1 MTSQAASANL
11 RVRIARADR
20 SAKAVLSAPFVP
32 FVVGAGGAIGISMV
46 GLSARHPEA
55 FLVGVGLAAAL
66 SVVGVIATLIKPPA
80 WFGVANPLAALVIV
94 GILRYGSGSDEMV
107 LGLLVLIPV
116 LWLALYGT
124 RAQLGLGLVL
134 AAVVLA
140 APNVFAGGNE
150 YAFSEWRH
158 VAVIVM
164 LASFVGLTV
173 HALVL
178 DVRNQKSIVANRESA
193 LAQQT
198 LLTRAVVDT
207 AFDAIIALDAQG
219 RIIEWNGAAEAA
231 FGRASAD
238 VVGLDFIDEIVDPD
252 RRDAVR
258 NGLRRIVT
266 RESTDRERRFETSII
281 GPSGQL
287 IPFEVTTTT
296 THGPNGL
303 RIHAFARDISGR
315 RQAEHAA
322 TRHSADLSR
331 LLSVASE
338 LGRDGA
344 DMDGRTAICIAAQE
358 LADADMA
365 LFFELDATREV
376 LIGTGRSGQGPDV
389 GEVVL
394 SGRASMTATVFGSGR
409 SEFVPDLTADPRIDQ
424 TVVVR
429 LGATSALFQPIVADG
444 RPLGVLVVY
453 WVARLDELPERI
465 AAIVAL
471 FAAQAAAAIERGD
484 LLARLEALTR
494 TDALTGAA
502 NRRSLEETMV
512 RELASAERHGRP
524 VSVIMLDLDHF
535 KAFNDSHGH
544 QAGDRLLMA
553 VTTAWRAE
561 LRPSDT
567 LARYG
572 GEEFLVVLPDCDL
585 PTTLRV
591 ATRLRAAIPSAQ
603 TASAGIAAW
612 DGTESS
618 SELIGRA
625 DAALYAAKNAGR
637 DRAVVADIVDRAS
650 QPRSVAS

>member
-178 DVRNQKSIVANRESA
+178 DVRNQKTIVANRERA
-193 LAQQT
+193 LADQT
-198 LLTRAVVDT
+198 LVTRAVVDS
-207 AFDAIIALDAQG
+207 AFDAIVTLDAQG
-219 RIIEWNGAAEAA
+219 RIIEWNGAADVA

-238 VVGLDFIDEIVDPD
+238 VAGLDFIDEIVGPD

-258 NGLRRIVT
+258 SGLARIVT
-266 RESTDRERRFETSII
+266 REGTDRERRFETSVI
-281 GPSGQL
+281 GPTGQL
-287 IPFEVTTTT
+287 TPFEVTTTT
-296 THGPNGL
+296 TRGPDGV

-315 RQAEHAA
+315 RLAEQAAN
-322 TRHSADLSR
+322 RHSADLSR
-331 LLSVASE
+331 LLSVASQ
-338 LGRDGA
+338 LGRSDTG
-344 DMDGRTAICIAAQE
+344 GRTAICVAAQE
-358 LADADMA
+358 LAGADMA

-376 LIGTGRSGQGPDV
+376 LTGTGRSGQGPDV

-394 SGRASMTATVFGSGR
+394 SGKASMTAMVFASGR
-409 SEFVPDLTADPRIDQ
+409 AEFIADLRTDPRIDQ
-424 TVVVR
+424 SIVVK
-429 LGATSALFQPIVADG
+429 LGAASALFQPIVADG
-444 RPLGVLVVY
+444 RALGVLVVY
-453 WVARLDELPERI
+453 WLTRQDELPERI

-471 FAAQAAAAIERGD
+471 FAAQAAATIERGD

-512 RELASAERHGRP
+512 RELASAERNSHR
-524 VSVIMLDLDHF
+524 VSVVMLDLDHF
-535 KAFNDSHGH
+535 KAFNDSRGH
-544 QAGDRLLMA
+544 QAGDRLLVA
-553 VTTAWRAE
+553 VSIAWRAE

-572 GEEFLVVLPDCDL
+572 GEEFLVVLPDCEL
-585 PTTLRV
+585 PTALRV
-591 ATRLRAAIPSAQ
+591 ANRLRAAVPGAQ
-603 TASAGIAAW
+603 TVSAGIAAW

-618 SELIGRA
+618 AELIGRA
-625 DAALYAAKNAGR
+625 DAALYEAKGSGR
-637 DRAVVADIVDRAS
+637 DRAIVSHPTGSHAS
-650 QPRSVAS
+650 PESDEN